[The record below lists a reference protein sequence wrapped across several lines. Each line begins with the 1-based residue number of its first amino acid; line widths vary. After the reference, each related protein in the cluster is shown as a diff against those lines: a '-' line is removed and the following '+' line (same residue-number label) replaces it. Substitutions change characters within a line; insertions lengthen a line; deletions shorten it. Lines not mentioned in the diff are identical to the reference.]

1 MRKFLLASTFL
12 TTLVFAQ
19 PAAADPV
26 SLIIAGASYF
36 GASATTVAFLG
47 SFVGRLI
54 ITAGLTL
61 VSSALMPRPKT
72 PSMSG
77 MDGIQGRE
85 ENFPDNLA
93 VRTVVYGRVQT
104 TGPVIYAET
113 TNDNQYLHMVVPVAG
128 HEIESFDEFY
138 FDDELVTIDGSGN
151 VTAPSKFANKAR
163 ILTHL
168 GTTNQ
173 AADATLI
180 AESNGLWTTN
190 HTLSGIAYF
199 YVRLNFDQDAFPN
212 GRPVIKTVIK
222 GKKVYDPRTLT
233 TVFSSNTALC
243 VLDYLQN
250 STYGLGASAAEVNMT
265 SFSAAANICDE
276 DVALAAG
283 GTENRY
289 ETHGVV
295 LTDASPKNILENL
308 LTSCAGTVY
317 YSSGVWNIKAAAY
330 YSPTVTITDDDMRG
344 PINVTTKHSRR
355 DNFNLVK
362 GVFVSPDQNWQA
374 TDFPAIKSSV
384 FETDDNN
391 IQSALDLTLPFTI
404 SSPMAQRIAKIA
416 LYRQRQQIGLTLKC
430 KLTAFQIEVGDV
442 IMLTNTRYGFSAK
455 PFEVMNYQ
463 FAVEGEADAPTY
475 GVDLMLQETSS
486 SVYDWSAEETAIEL
500 DNTSLPNYSLI
511 DPPVMTI
518 SDELRAIN
526 QEVVTVM
533 LVNLASSNQFITE
546 YEVDFK
552 KTTDTAYTSA
562 GKSSGT
568 KFEILKVEDGVSY
581 NVRSKA
587 ISFLGVVSD
596 LSTAIYQVV
605 GKTAPPSDVTDL
617 SINSIGGSSI
627 LTWTPVTDLDLSH
640 YKVRYSQ
647 ATTGA
652 TYQNAVD
659 LVDKV
664 SRPANSVI
672 VPSKTGTYFVKAVDK
687 LNFVSA
693 NSAEIVLQ
701 TNIADVEDLN
711 AIVTL
716 TENSAFSGS
725 KTNVVKITESGTS
738 FIQLDTS
745 VNFDSTSGNFDDA
758 FGLFDG
764 GQNTITTSGF
774 YDFTNYFDLGDKY
787 TSRVTANFNNI
798 RIDYVDLF
806 DSASGDF
813 DQREGLFDGTA
824 TAFDDT
830 SVNLQVATT
839 DDDPAASPVWSD
851 FRAFVVGDYSARA
864 LKFRAHLTSLYGGST
879 PSITDLAVTIDMV
892 DRVISESDLVSGAGS
907 YVVTFAQAFK
917 GLSGIG
923 IAAQNMVSGDFYAI
937 TSKSTTGFTIVFRN
951 SASVAVSRTFDY
963 VAKGYGKVI

>member
-47 SFVGRLI
+47 SFVGRVI

-61 VSSALMPRPKT
+61 AANALMPKPKT
-72 PSMSG
+72 PSMSS
-77 MDGIQGRE
+77 MEGIQGRE

-93 VRTVVYGRVQT
+93 VRNIVYGRVQT

-138 FDDELVTIDGSGN
+138 FDDELLTIDGSGN
-151 VTAPSKFANKAR
+151 VTAPNKFANKAR

-222 GKKVYDPRTLT
+222 GKKVYDPRTT
-233 TVFSSNTALC
+233 TTAFSSNTALC

-283 GTENRY
+283 GNENRY

-463 FAVEGEADAPTY
+463 FAVEGETDAPIY

-486 SVYDWSAEETAIEL
+486 SVYDWSAEELTIEL
-500 DNTSLPNYSLI
+500 DNTSLPNYSVI

-518 SDELRAIN
+518 SDELRSIN

-552 KTTDTAYTSA
+552 KTTDTVYTSA

-587 ISFLGVVSD
+587 ISSLGVVSA

-659 LVDKV
+659 LVGKV

-693 NSAEIVLQ
+693 NPAEIVLQ

-716 TENSAFSGS
+716 TENPAFTGT
-725 KTNVVKITESGTS
+725 KTNVVKITESGIS

-745 VNFDSTSGNFDDA
+745 INFDSTSGNFDDA

-774 YDFTNYFDLGDKY
+774 YDFTNYVDLGEKY

-806 DSASGDF
+806 DSALGDF

-923 IAAQNMVSGDFYAI
+923 IAAQNLVSGDYYAI
-937 TSKSTTGFTIVFRN
+937 TAKSETGFTIVFRN
-951 SASVAVSRTFDY
+951 SANVAISRTFDY

>member
-36 GASATTVAFLG
+36 GAGPSFLAFLG
-47 SFVGRLI
+47 SFPGRLI
-54 ITAGLTL
+54 ITAGLAL
-61 VSSALMPRPKT
+61 VSNALMPKPK
-72 PSMSG
+72 MSS

-93 VRTVVYGRVQT
+93 VRNIIYGRVQT
-104 TGPVIYAET
+104 TGPIIYAET
-113 TNDNQYLHMVVPVAG
+113 TNSNQYLHMIVPVAG

-138 FDDELVTIDGSGN
+138 FDDELLTIDGSGN
-151 VTAPSKFANKAR
+151 VTAPSKFASKAR

-168 GTTNQ
+168 GTNNQ

-180 AESNGLWTTN
+180 AESNGLWTVD

-222 GKKVYDPRTLT
+222 GKKVYDPRTTLT
-233 TVFSSNTALC
+233 AFSSNTALC

-250 STYGLGASAAEVNMT
+250 STYGLGASASEVNMT

-330 YSPTVTITDDDMRG
+330 SSPTVTITDDDMRG

-463 FAVEGEADAPTY
+463 FAVEGEADAPIY

-486 SVYDWSAEETAIEL
+486 SVYDWNAEETAIEL

-526 QEVVTVM
+526 QEVVTVL

-664 SRPANSVI
+664 SRPANSII

-687 LNFVSA
+687 LNYVSA
-693 NSAEIVLQ
+693 NPAEIVLQ

-745 VNFDSTSGNFDDA
+745 VNFDSTAGNFDDA

-806 DSASGDF
+806 DSASSDF

-917 GLSGIG
+917 ALSGIG

>member
-47 SFVGRLI
+47 SFVGRII
-54 ITAGLTL
+54 ITAALAL
-61 VSSALMPRPKT
+61 VSNALMPKPKT
-72 PSMSG
+72 PSMSS

-93 VRTVVYGRVQT
+93 VRNIVYGRVQT

-113 TNDNQYLHMVVPVAG
+113 TNSNQYLHMVVPVAG

-138 FDDELVTIDGSGN
+138 FDDELLTLDGSGN

-180 AESNGLWTTN
+180 AESNGLWTAN
-190 HTLSGIAYF
+190 HTLSGLAYF

-222 GKKVYDPRTLT
+222 GKKVYDPRTT
-233 TVFSSNTALC
+233 TTAFSSNTALC
-243 VLDYLQN
+243 LLDYLQN
-250 STYGLGASAAEVNMT
+250 STYGLGADASEVNMT

-308 LTSCAGTVY
+308 LTSCAGTIF
-317 YSSGVWNIKAAAY
+317 YSSGIWNMKVAAY
-330 YSPTVTITDDDMRG
+330 SSPTVTITDDDMRG

-463 FAVEGEADAPTY
+463 FAVEGEAEAPIY
-475 GVDLMLQETSS
+475 GVDLMLQETSA
-486 SVYDWSAEETAIEL
+486 SVYDWNAEETAIEL

-518 SDELRAIN
+518 SDELRSIN

-687 LNFVSA
+687 LNYVSA

-716 TENSAFSGS
+716 TENSAFSGT
-725 KTNVVKITESGTS
+725 KTNVVKITESGIS

-745 VNFDSTSGNFDDA
+745 INFDSTAGNFDDA

-917 GLSGIG
+917 VLSGIG

>member
-47 SFVGRLI
+47 SFVGRVI

-61 VSSALMPRPKT
+61 AANALMPKPKT

-77 MDGIQGRE
+77 MEGIQGRE

-93 VRTVVYGRVQT
+93 VRNIVYGRVQT

-138 FDDELVTIDGSGN
+138 FDDELLTIDGSGN

-168 GTTNQ
+168 GATNQ

-199 YVRLNFDQDAFPN
+199 YVRLTFDQNAFPN

-222 GKKVYDPRTLT
+222 GKKVYDPRTT
-233 TVFSSNTALC
+233 TTAFSSNTALC
-243 VLDYLQN
+243 LLDYLQN
-250 STYGLGASAAEVNMT
+250 STYGLGASASEVNMT

-308 LTSCAGTVY
+308 LTSCAGTIF
-317 YSSGVWNIKAAAY
+317 YSSGIWNMKVAAY
-330 YSPTVTITDDDMRG
+330 SSPTITITDDDMRG
-344 PINVTTKHSRR
+344 PIDVTTKHSRR

-374 TDFPAIKSSV
+374 TDFPPIVSSV
-384 FETDDNN
+384 FKSDDNN
-391 IQSALDLTLPFTI
+391 VESALDLTLPFTI

-416 LYRQRQQIGLTLKC
+416 LYRQRQQISLNLKC
-430 KLTAFQIEVGDV
+430 KLTAFRIEVGDV
-442 IMLTNTRYGFSAK
+442 IMLTNTRFGFVSK

-463 FAVEGEADAPTY
+463 FAVEGSNDAPVY

-511 DPPVMTI
+511 DAPVMTI

-533 LVNLASSNQFITE
+533 LVNLASGNQFITE

-552 KTTDTAYTSA
+552 KTTDTEYTSA

-587 ISFLGVVSD
+587 ISFLGVVSA

-647 ATTGA
+647 STTGA

-693 NSAEIVLQ
+693 NPAEIVLQ

-716 TENSAFSGS
+716 TENPAFTGS
-725 KTNVVKITESGTS
+725 KTNVVKITEDGTS
-738 FIQLDTS
+738 FIQLDTT

-774 YDFTNYFDLGDKY
+774 YDFTTYVDLGDKY

-806 DSASGDF
+806 DSATGDF

-830 SVNLQVATT
+830 SVNLEVATT

-864 LKFRAHLTSLYGGST
+864 LKFRAHLTSLSGGST
-879 PSITDLAVTIDMV
+879 PSITDLAVTVDMP
-892 DRVISESDLVSGAGS
+892 DRVISESDLVSGAAS
-907 YVVTFAQAFK
+907 YVVTFTQAFK

-923 IAAQNMVSGDFYAI
+923 IAAQNLVSGDYYAI
-937 TSKSTTGFTIVFRN
+937 TAKSETGFTIVFRN
-951 SASVAVSRTFDY
+951 SANVAISRTFDY

>member
-47 SFVGRLI
+47 SFVGRII
-54 ITAGLTL
+54 ITAGLAL
-61 VSSALMPRPKT
+61 VSNALMPRPKT

-77 MDGIQGRE
+77 MEGIQGRE

-93 VRTVVYGRVQT
+93 VRNIVYGRVQT

-138 FDDELVTIDGSGN
+138 FDDELLTIDGSGN

-168 GTTNQ
+168 GAANQ

-190 HTLSGIAYF
+190 HTLSGLAYF

-212 GRPVIKTVIK
+212 GRPVFKTVIK
-222 GKKVYDPRTLT
+222 GKKVYDPRTT
-233 TVFSSNTALC
+233 TTAFSSNPALC
-243 VLDYLQN
+243 VLDYLQDA
-250 STYGLGASAAEVNMT
+250 TYGLGASASEVNMT

-308 LTSCAGTVY
+308 LTSSAGTIF
-317 YSSGVWNIKAAAY
+317 YSSGIWNMKVAAY
-330 YSPTVTITDDDMRG
+330 SSPTVTITDDDMRG

-596 LSTAIYQVV
+596 LSTAVYQVV

-647 ATTGA
+647 STTGA

-664 SRPANSVI
+664 SRPANSII

-687 LNFVSA
+687 LNYVSA

-830 SVNLQVATT
+830 SVNLEIATT
-839 DDDPAASPVWSD
+839 DDDPAASPIWSN

-879 PSITDLAVTIDMV
+879 PSITDLAVSVDMP
-892 DRVISESDLVSGAGS
+892 DRVISGSDLVSGAGS